1 MKHLIKVIVL
11 TSLFFSTQAV
21 AYGTFLN
28 SSNLLHGGEYDVSG
42 VGEFFSGDR
51 RGTHV
56 LGMVDLPFTK
66 TTNLRFQA
74 GVASLDFSL
83 GANLKWVPVK
93 TNRRNLFNLGLVI
106 SSEYGRDGGQDAF
119 LFRGSPFIS
128 KSFSWE
134 FGALEPYI
142 ALPLGVVV
150 FDSTSEVMTQFITGT
165 KVKFD
170 GLDYMSFSMEGGFD
184 IKNADSYFA
193 LMATILLRK

>member
-1 MKHLIKVIVL
+1 MKTLIKIIAL
-11 TSLFFSTQAV
+11 TSLFFSTQAF

-28 SSNLLHGGEYDVSG
+28 SSNLLHGSEYDVST

-56 LGMVDLPFTK
+56 LGMVDLPFTE

-83 GANLKWVPVK
+83 GGSLKWVPVK
-93 TNRRNLFNLGLVI
+93 TNRRNLINLGAVV
-106 SSEYGRDGGQDAF
+106 SSEYGRDGGEDAF
-119 LFRGSPFIS
+119 LFRAAPFVS
-128 KSFSWE
+128 KAFSWE
-134 FGALEPYI
+134 YGSLEPYV
-142 ALPLGVVV
+142 ALPIGIVA
-150 FDSTSEVMTQFITGT
+150 FDSNSEFTSQFITGS

-170 GLDYMSFSMEGGFD
+170 TLNYMSFSVEGGFD

-193 LMATILLRK
+193 IMATILLTK